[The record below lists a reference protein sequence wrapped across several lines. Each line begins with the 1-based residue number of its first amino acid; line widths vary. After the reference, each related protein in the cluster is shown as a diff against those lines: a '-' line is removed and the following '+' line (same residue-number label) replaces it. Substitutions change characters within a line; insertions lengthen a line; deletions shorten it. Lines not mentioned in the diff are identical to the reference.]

1 MRKNEF
7 ARSHASHVRL
17 FLIFSIMLITT
28 SVYVTVRRA
37 NAQVAVGTSAGDFL
51 GFEVGASSAGIAGA
65 NTSVATGATSQFWN
79 PSLLSL
85 MSRPQVSLMHA
96 TWLGNL
102 QYEWIGYA
110 RPLGPNKGVGSMS
123 VAYFHMPSLSGV
135 DEFDNPTGEFRVY
148 DMALTA
154 GYARS
159 IVKGLMLGMNG
170 KLIRQTLATVSGT
183 GVAVDLGASAVIL
196 GTTFGA
202 TVQNLGPDI
211 SFGNGSYPLPQ
222 LTRFGVS
229 HPFLTDRLLVA
240 ADYTFP
246 KTYYHDFRIGTEY
259 RVHPMVQVRAG
270 YRRLGGTRGDPATGY
285 SFGLGTHVGM
295 MNLDYA
301 MTPSNGF
308 ADVHRFSLGYTFGG
322 TDVKPE
328 PAPRTPKQRP
338 VKPATKTPPAI
349 ATITNTQA
357 TELSPAPRATP
368 QPPAQQPAV
377 EAPRK
382 DAPSAASAK
391 VANSASSTPASAAP
405 AVQPPPAAAPAPAP
419 ETHVPAPAPKAP
431 EKEVYE
437 VVLGNYQTEQSAQS
451 ELKALQILGFAV
463 KDAIITVV
471 PGKGYRLSLARY
483 ETRKPADQFAASL
496 MKMSFT
502 PRVEVTS
509 R

>member
-7 ARSHASHVRL
+7 ARSLASYVRMFLL
-17 FLIFSIMLITT
+17 FSTVLFPASL
-28 SVYVTVRRA
+28 YLTVRPA
-37 NAQVAVGTSAGDFL
+37 NAQVAVGTSAGEFL

-110 RPLGPNKGVGSMS
+110 RPLGPNKGVGSLS

-135 DEFDNPTGEFRVY
+135 DQFDNPTGDFRVY
-148 DMALTA
+148 DMAMTA
-154 GYARS
+154 GYARP
-159 IVKGLMLGMNG
+159 IWKTLMLGVNG
-170 KLIRQTLATVSGT
+170 KFIRQMLADVSGT
-183 GVAVDLGASAVIL
+183 GVAVDFGASAAVM
-196 GTTFGA
+196 GTTIGA

-211 SFGNGSYPLPQ
+211 SFGSGSYPLPQ

-229 HPFLTDRLLVA
+229 HALLTDRLLVA
-240 ADYTFP
+240 ADYTIP
-246 KTYYHDFRIGTEY
+246 KTYYNDFRIGTEF
-259 RVHPMVQVRAG
+259 RAHPMLAVRAG
-270 YRRLGGTRGDPATGY
+270 YRRIGATKDDPATGF
-285 SFGLGTHVGM
+285 SFGLGTHVGPM
-295 MNLDYA
+295 SLDYA

-328 PAPRTPKQRP
+328 PEPRHPKQRP
-338 VKPATKTPPAI
+338 VKPAPKTPPAI
-349 ATITNTQA
+349 ATITDTQA
-357 TELSPAPRATP
+357 QGASPAPRATP
-368 QPPAQQPAV
+368 PAQKSAAQQPAV
-377 EAPRK
+377 EAAK
-382 DAPSAASAK
+382 KEAPSAASTQ
-391 VANSASSTPASAAP
+391 VANSAPAPAAP
-405 AVQPPPAAAPAPAP
+405 SVSPPPAAAPAP
-419 ETHVPAPAPKAP
+419 ETVPAPKAP
-431 EKEVYE
+431 EKEYYE

-463 KDAIITVV
+463 KDAVITVV

-483 ETRKPADQFAASL
+483 DSRKPADQFAAAL
-496 MKMSFT
+496 IKMSFT

>member
-7 ARSHASHVRL
+7 ARSLASPVRMFLL
-17 FLIFSIMLITT
+17 FSVMLIAA
-28 SVYVTVRRA
+28 SLYVTVRPA
-37 NAQVAVGTSAGDFL
+37 TAQVAVGTSAGDFL

-79 PSLLSL
+79 PSLLAF
-85 MSRPQVSLMHA
+85 MSKPQVSLMHA

-110 RPLGPNKGVGSMS
+110 RPLGPNKAVGSMS
-123 VAYFHMPSLSGV
+123 VAYFHMPTLSGV
-135 DEFDNPTGEFRVY
+135 DEFDNPTGDFRVY

-154 GYARS
+154 GYARP
-159 IVKGLMLGMNG
+159 VFKTLFLGVNG
-170 KLIRQTLATVSGT
+170 KFIRQTLADVSGT

-202 TVQNLGPDI
+202 TVQNLGPEI
-211 SFGNGSYPLPQ
+211 SYGSGSYPLPQ

-229 HPFLTDRLLVA
+229 RPFLTDRLLVA

-246 KTYYHDFRIGTEY
+246 KTYYNDFRIGTEF
-259 RVHPMVQVRAG
+259 RVHPMLQVRAG
-270 YRRLGGTRGDPATGY
+270 YRRLGGTRDDPATGY
-285 SFGLGTHVGM
+285 SFGLGTHVGQ

-322 TDVKPE
+322 TDVRPE
-328 PAPRTPKQRP
+328 PAPRTPRQRP
-338 VKPATKTPPAI
+338 VKPTTKTPPAI
-349 ATITNTQA
+349 ATITDTQA
-357 TELSPAPRATP
+357 PEPSPTPKAPS
-368 QPPAQQPAV
+368 QPPAQQPAAQQPAV
-377 EAPRK
+377 EAQRK
-382 DAPSAASAK
+382 DAPSPAGK
-391 VANSASSTPASAAP
+391 EVANSAPASTAP
-405 AVQPPPAAAPAPAP
+405 AASPPPAAPPGTNTP
-419 ETHVPAPAPKAP
+419 TPAPKAP
-431 EKEVYE
+431 EKEIYE
-437 VVLGNYQTEQSAQS
+437 VVLGSYQTEQSAQS

-463 KDAIITVV
+463 KDAIIMIV

-483 ETRKPADQFAASL
+483 ESRKPADQFAASL
-496 MKMSFT
+496 IKMSFT
-502 PRVEVTS
+502 PHVEVTS